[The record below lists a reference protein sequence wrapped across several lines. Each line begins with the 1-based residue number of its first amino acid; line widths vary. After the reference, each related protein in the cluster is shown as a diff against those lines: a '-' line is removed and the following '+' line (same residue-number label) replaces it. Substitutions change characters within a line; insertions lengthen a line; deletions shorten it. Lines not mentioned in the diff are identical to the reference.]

1 MRKFIENVI
10 AMICTVKAASSTA
23 LTVCFYVSQC
33 ERQRSRQP
41 VCSTPHQRTTPHQRI
56 PDMFHKEVRKGNM
69 SFSAYGASML
79 WERVILMLA
88 EYIKNAGL
96 FFICFVAALCLSIYG
111 MPLNSLTVG
120 VSDWAYATFRP
131 LISTPYEADAD
142 PTSFFAFVIMLC
154 VYASIMFVIVKLILR
169 TKKS

>member
-1 MRKFIENVI
+1 MMRYAKVI
-10 AMICTVKAASSTA
+10 CP
-23 LTVCFYVSQC
+23 SQ
-33 ERQRSRQP
+33 RM
-41 VCSTPHQRTTPHQRI
+41 V
-56 PDMFHKEVRKGNM
+56 
-69 SFSAYGASML
+69 ASML
-79 WERVILMLA
+79 WERVILI
-88 EYIKNAGL
+88 IKNVGL
-96 FFICFVAALCLSIYG
+96 FFICFVAAFCLSIYG

-154 VYASIMFVIVKLILR
+154 VYVSIMFVIVKLILR

>member
-1 MRKFIENVI
+1 
-10 AMICTVKAASSTA
+10 MIRYAKVTCP
-23 LTVCFYVSQC
+23 SQ
-33 ERQRSRQP
+33 RM
-41 VCSTPHQRTTPHQRI
+41 V
-56 PDMFHKEVRKGNM
+56 
-69 SFSAYGASML
+69 ASML

-154 VYASIMFVIVKLILR
+154 VYVSIMFVIVKLILR

>member
-1 MRKFIENVI
+1 MSASANDNVHTSLSAQLRTSVFLI
-10 AMICTVKAASSTA
+10 CSIKEYAKVICPSQRMI
-23 LTVCFYVSQC
+23 
-33 ERQRSRQP
+33 
-41 VCSTPHQRTTPHQRI
+41 
-56 PDMFHKEVRKGNM
+56 
-69 SFSAYGASML
+69 ASML
-79 WERVILMLA
+79 WERVILI
-88 EYIKNAGL
+88 IKNAGL
-96 FFICFVAALCLSIYG
+96 FFICLVTAFCLSIYG

-120 VSDWAYATFRP
+120 VSDWAYTTFRP

>member
-1 MRKFIENVI
+1 MIRYAKVI
-10 AMICTVKAASSTA
+10 CP
-23 LTVCFYVSQC
+23 SQ
-33 ERQRSRQP
+33 R
-41 VCSTPHQRTTPHQRI
+41 
-56 PDMFHKEVRKGNM
+56 MN
-69 SFSAYGASML
+69 ASML
-79 WERVILMLA
+79 WERVILI
-88 EYIKNAGL
+88 IKNTGL
-96 FFICFVAALCLSIYG
+96 FFICLVTAFCLSIYG